1 MSADISRRGFAF
13 GGALC
18 GLMLVAG
25 PAPAASGRRTL
36 ELFRGADRIGQ
47 QALSVR
53 REGARVEVAIEIAI
67 DVRVIGLPVYRY
79 ALDVRETWTDGML
92 TTLDAAADDNGAAHF
107 ARAQREGTELV
118 IAGSAYEGAL
128 GGAPATTS
136 YWAPAFL
143 SRRVWIST
151 QDGRP
156 LNIEAR
162 RRGAVAIPTATGG
175 SVEATRWDIAGD
187 LGGLSLYYDA
197 AGEWLGNAFE
207 ARGETARF
215 LVAERGADLTPL
227 WIDG

>member
-18 GLMLVAG
+18 GLMLAAD

-67 DVRVIGLPVYRY
+67 DVRMIGLPVYRY

-92 TTLDAAADDNGAAHF
+92 TTLDAAADDNG
-107 ARAQREGTELV
+107 
-118 IAGSAYEGAL
+118 
-128 GGAPATTS
+128 GAPATTS

-143 SRRVWIST
+143 NRRVWIST